1 MRLSP
6 YCPRAVAIALGLLLS
21 SFSSGCGP
29 AETAFDKAAQYTPD
43 SLAEELAYRYRG
55 LKPESKKSTRR
66 AVSTAKSAKRA
77 ADLDRARL
85 AEKKGG
91 DTPTTKKKQTGP
103 PTIDDVLDDISSKL
117 DQITGA
123 SRAESCRRMAESL
136 SKDNSL
142 SDADKQL
149 LSEKLKELGGE
160 S

>member
-6 YCPRAVAIALGLLLS
+6 CCPRAVAIALGLLIS

-29 AETAFDKAAQYTPD
+29 AETAFDKSAQYTPD

-55 LKPESKKSTRR
+55 LKPEAKKSTRR
-66 AVSTAKSAKRA
+66 AVSTAKSAKTS

-91 DTPTTKKKQTGP
+91 DFATTKKQTGP
-103 PTIDDVLDDISSKL
+103 TTIDDVLDDISSKL
-117 DQITGA
+117 DQISGA
-123 SRAESCRRMAESL
+123 TRAESCRRMAESL

-142 SDADKQL
+142 SDADKRL
-149 LSEKLKELGGE
+149 LSEKLKELGGA